1 VKRSSQLSKYSRM
14 SVLFRA
20 RVVRGVAGVYSREN
34 EATRRRPGEG
44 NGRVE
49 VKDSR
54 RGGGKCMQQAG
65 ADEGN

>member
-1 VKRSSQLSKYSRM
+1 M

-20 RVVRGVAGVYSREN
+20 RVVRSVAGVYSKEN

-44 NGRVE
+44 VE

-54 RGGGKCMQQAG
+54 RGGGLVRWDVSYAAVVRSSRQRAG
-65 ADEGN
+65 AHEGN